1 MTAESPTRPTRSDK
15 ADLWTVIVVG
25 VAVAVF
31 TLVNAIVRITSIV
44 PNTNVDVLAPF
55 FDTVAALPLGPG
67 GELVDV
73 RVDSAILTVSDLPG
87 VVVVALVGAVLVELA
102 TTLVIVACAMLF
114 CRNLMA
120 SKAFSRTNTRL
131 VFTVSIALIVGTTL
145 SSLFTTMGSNG
156 AFATLSEGSYDGVV
170 ATANLVPYFA
180 AIGLAAVAL
189 AFKAGERLSR
199 ETEGLV

>member
-1 MTAESPTRPTRSDK
+1 MTAESTAHPTRSDR

-25 VAVAVF
+25 VIVAVF
-31 TLVNAIVRITSIV
+31 ALGNAIVRIASIL

-67 GELVDV
+67 GAPVDV
-73 RVDSAILTVSDLPG
+73 RVDSAVLTVSDLPV
-87 VVVVALVGAVLVELA
+87 VVVVALVSAVLVELA
-102 TTLVIVACAMLF
+102 ATLIIVACAMLL

-120 SKAFSRTNTRL
+120 GRAFSRTNTRL
-131 VFTVSIALIVGTTL
+131 VFTVSITLIVGTTL

-156 AFATLSEGSYDGVV
+156 AFAALSEGSYDGAV
-170 ATANLVPYFA
+170 ATADLVPYFA
-180 AIGLAAVAL
+180 AIALAAVAL